1 MTTKVALYC
10 RVSTSTKDQ
19 TTENQLRELQ
29 SYCDRMEYEVVKV
42 YEDEVSGAKSRE
54 KRPAY
59 NQLIKDAFLKRFD
72 LIIGWDVSR
81 FGRSMKEFVHFLSD
95 MDDKGIGVVAVKNG
109 LETFSSSGRMMM
121 KLIGVL
127 EEWNREMLIERTN
140 AGLARTVANG
150 TKLGRKSVLT
160 PSLKRRILDA
170 KENGSSIRRIAEE
183 IGINRGAVQRFLQ
196 VAYHS
201 HSIVPGGFDVTS

>member
-19 TTENQLRELQ
+19 TTENQLRELN
-29 SYCDRMEYEVVKV
+29 SYCDRMGYQVVKV

-59 NQLIKDAFLKRFD
+59 NQMCKDAFLKKFNT
-72 LIIGWDVSR
+72 IIGWDVSR
-81 FGRSMKEFVHFLSD
+81 FGRSMKEFVSFLAD
-95 MDDKGIGVVAVKNG
+95 MDEKGIGVIAVKNG
-109 LETFSSSGRMMM
+109 LDTSSSSGRMMM

-127 EEWNREMLIERTN
+127 EEWNREMLIERTR

-150 TKLGRKSVLT
+150 TKLGRKKIT
-160 PSLKRRILDA
+160 NDTMTA
-170 KENGSSIRRIAEE
+170 KIIELRNDKKSIRAIASEV
-183 IGINRGAVQRFLQ
+183 GVSTATVQRELKK
-196 VAYHS
+196 VA
-201 HSIVPGGFDVTS
+201 

>member
-19 TTENQLRELQ
+19 TTENQLRELT
-29 SYCDRMEYEVVKV
+29 SYCDRMGYEVVKV

-59 NQLIKDAFLKRFD
+59 NEMCKDAFLKKFD
-72 LIIGWDVSR
+72 TIIGWDVSR
-81 FGRSMKEFVHFLSD
+81 FGRSMKEFVSFLAD
-95 MDDKGIGVVAVKNG
+95 MDDKGIGVIAVKNG
-109 LETFSSSGRMMM
+109 LDTVSSSGRMMM

-150 TKLGRKSVLT
+150 TKLGRK
-160 PSLKRRILDA
+160 RIQYSGLLLR
-170 KENGSSIRRIAEE
+170 E
-183 IGINRGAVQRFLQ
+183 
-196 VAYHS
+196 
-201 HSIVPGGFDVTS
+201 

>member
-1 MTTKVALYC
+1 MTTKRCAIYC

-19 TTENQLRELQ
+19 TTENQLRELTD
-29 SYCDRMEYEVVKV
+29 YCDRMGFEIVKI
-42 YEDEVSGAKSRE
+42 YEDEVSGAKTRE

-59 NQLIKDAFLKRFD
+59 NEMCQDAFLKKFD
-72 LIIGWDVSR
+72 TIIGWDVSR
-81 FGRSMKEFVHFLSD
+81 FGRSMKEFVSFLSD
-95 MDDKGIGVVAVKNG
+95 MDDKGIGVIAVKNG
-109 LETFSSSGRMMM
+109 LDTVSSSGRMMM

-160 PSLKRRILDA
+160 PSIKNRILDL
-170 KENGSSIRRIAEE
+170 KDNGLSIRKIADEV
-183 IGINRGAVQRFLQ
+183 GINRGAIQRFLSDTKT
-196 VAYHS
+196 VS
-201 HSIVPGGFDVTS
+201 EIV

>member
-19 TTENQLRELQ
+19 TTENQVRELK
-29 SYCDRMEYEVVKV
+29 SYCERMDYEIVKI

-59 NQLIKDAFLKRFD
+59 SELCKDAFLKKFD
-72 LIIGWDVSR
+72 IVIGWDVSR
-81 FGRSMKEFVHFLSD
+81 FGRSMKEFVSFLSD
-95 MDDKGIGVVAVKNG
+95 MDEKGIGVIAVKNG
-109 LETFSSSGRMMM
+109 LDTSSSSGRMMM

-140 AGLARTVANG
+140 ARLARTVANG
-150 TKLGRKSVLT
+150 TKLGRKKIT
-160 PSLKRRILDA
+160 NDTMTAKILELRTA
-170 KENGSSIRRIAEE
+170 KKSIRAIASEV
-183 IGINRGAVQRFLQ
+183 GVSTATVQRELKK
-196 VAYHS
+196 VA
-201 HSIVPGGFDVTS
+201 

>member
-1 MTTKVALYC
+1 MTKKVALYC

-19 TTENQLRELQ
+19 TTENQRLELET
-29 SYCDRMEYEVVKV
+29 YCDRMGYEVVKV

-59 NQLIKDAFLKRFD
+59 SELIKDAFLKKFD
-72 LIIGWDVSR
+72 VIIGWDVSR

-95 MDDKGIGVVAVKNG
+95 MDDKGIGVIAVKNG
-109 LETFSSSGRMMM
+109 LDTNSSSGRMMM

-127 EEWNREMLIERTN
+127 EEWNREMLVERTN

-150 TKLGRKSVLT
+150 TKLGRKSILT
-160 PSLKRRILDA
+160 PSIKRRINDLR
-170 KENGSSIRRIAEE
+170 ENDLSIQEIANE

-196 VAYHS
+196 VA
-201 HSIVPGGFDVTS
+201 

>member
-1 MTTKVALYC
+1 MTTKVAIYT
-10 RVSTSTKDQ
+10 RVSTSDKNQ
-19 TTENQLRELQ
+19 TTENQLRELN
-29 SYCDRMEYEVVKV
+29 SYCDRMGYEVVRV

-59 NQLIKDAFLKRFD
+59 SKLCTDAFLKKFD

-95 MDDKGIGVVAVKNG
+95 MDEKGIGVVAVKNG
-109 LETFSSSGRMMM
+109 LDTVSSSGRMMM

-127 EEWNREMLIERTN
+127 EEWNLEMLKERTN

-160 PSLKRRILDA
+160 PSIKREINDL
-170 KENGSSIRRIAEE
+170 KENGSSIRTIANEV
-183 IGINRGAVQRFLQ
+183 GINRGAVQRFLQ
-196 VAYHS
+196 VA
-201 HSIVPGGFDVTS
+201 

>member
-1 MTTKVALYC
+1 MVRQVAIYC

-19 TTENQLRELQ
+19 TTENQLRELTAY
-29 SYCDRMEYEVVKV
+29 SDRMGYEVVKV
-42 YEDEVSGAKSRE
+42 YEDEVSGAKTRE

-59 NQLIKDAFLKRFD
+59 NEMCQDAFLKNFD
-72 LIIGWDVSR
+72 TIIGWDVSR
-81 FGRSMKEFVHFLSD
+81 FGRSMKEFVSFLSE
-95 MDDKGIGVVAVKNG
+95 MDEKGIGVVAVKNG
-109 LETFSSSGRMMM
+109 LETESSSGRMMM

-160 PSLKRRILDA
+160 PSIKRRVTEL
-170 KENGSSIRRIAEE
+170 KEGGLSIRKISDE
-183 IGINRGAVQRFLQ
+183 IGINRGAIQRFLSDTKT
-196 VAYHS
+196 VSKIA
-201 HSIVPGGFDVTS
+201 

>member
-1 MTTKVALYC
+1 MTTRCGIYC

-19 TTENQLRELQ
+19 TTENQLRELH
-29 SYCDRMEYEVVKV
+29 SYCERMGYEVVKV

-59 NQLIKDAFLKRFD
+59 SELCKDAFLKKFD
-72 LIIGWDVSR
+72 VIIGWDVSR

-95 MDDKGIGVVAVKNG
+95 MDDKGIGVIAVKNG
-109 LETFSSSGRMMM
+109 LDTSSSSGRMMM

-127 EEWNREMLIERTN
+127 EEWNREMLVERTN

-150 TKLGRKSVLT
+150 TKLGRKSVLNDT
-160 PSLKRRILDA
+160 IKEKIVTLKDEGL
-170 KENGSSIRRIAEE
+170 SIRNIAEKV
-183 IGINRGAVQRFLQ
+183 GINRGAVQRYLK
-196 VAYHS
+196 VA
-201 HSIVPGGFDVTS
+201 

>member
-19 TTENQLRELQ
+19 TTENQLRELTN
-29 SYCDRMEYEVVKV
+29 YCDRMGYEVVKV
-42 YEDEVSGAKSRE
+42 YEDEVSGSKTRE

-59 NQLIKDAFLKRFD
+59 NEMCKDAFLKKFD
-72 LIIGWDVSR
+72 TIIGWDVSR
-81 FGRSMKEFVHFLSD
+81 FGRSMKEFVSFLAD
-95 MDDKGIGVVAVKNG
+95 MDDKGIGVIAVKNG
-109 LETFSSSGRMMM
+109 LDTVSSSGRMMM

-160 PSLKRRILDA
+160 PSIRKRVIDLK
-170 KENGSSIRRIAEE
+170 KNGFSIRKISDE
-183 IGINRGAVQRFLQ
+183 IGINRGAIQRFLSDTKSLPEM
-196 VAYHS
+196 V
-201 HSIVPGGFDVTS
+201 

>member
-19 TTENQLRELQ
+19 TTENQLRELK
-29 SYCDRMEYEVVKV
+29 SYSERMDYEVVKI

-59 NQLIKDAFLKRFD
+59 SELCKDAFLKKFD
-72 LIIGWDVSR
+72 IIIGWDVSR
-81 FGRSMKEFVHFLSD
+81 FGRSMKEFVSFLSD
-95 MDDKGIGVVAVKNG
+95 MDEKGIGVVAVKNG
-109 LETFSSSGRMMM
+109 LDTSSSSGRMMM

-127 EEWNREMLIERTN
+127 EEWNREMLIERTR

-150 TKLGRKSVLT
+150 TKLGRKKIT
-160 PSLKRRILDA
+160 NDRMTAKILELRTA
-170 KENGSSIRRIAEE
+170 KKSIRAIASEV
-183 IGINRGAVQRFLQ
+183 GVSTATVQRELKK
-196 VAYHS
+196 VA
-201 HSIVPGGFDVTS
+201 